1 MEKYL
6 NWIFYNILIKDKS
19 DEIFLT
25 NLFERV
31 HIFSINFKIKTTQSS
46 DLIKKHNSWHFQI
59 QHSIIHKARFRRVLC
74 KLKSQL
80 R

>member
-46 DLIKKHNSWHFQI
+46 DLIK
-59 QHSIIHKARFRRVLC
+59 A
-74 KLKSQL
+74 
-80 R
+80 